1 MHALAQFSV
10 SQFNSGLIY
19 ACPEIF
25 LGLAACALLMLD
37 LLLNDAQRRWT
48 GVLAVIGLLI
58 TAGLVCIEPAS
69 VKIVALGGLF
79 ELDRMAQVLKIVTL
93 LTVAVV
99 FVYSTD
105 YLQWRAILKG
115 EYYVLGLFAVLGAM
129 VLISAGS
136 LISLYLG
143 LELMSLSLYAM
154 VAFDRESGIAAESAI
169 KYFVL
174 GSMASGTLLYGM
186 SIIYGVTG
194 SLDIPVIAE
203 AVRNGLGD
211 NIGLVFGIAFLIVG
225 IGFKLGAVPFH
236 MWIPDVYEGS
246 PTCVTV
252 FIGTASKLA
261 AFALAMRLLPEALA
275 GAHAD
280 WSQML
285 VVLAV
290 LSMAIGNIVAIAQSN
305 LKRMLAYSTISHVG
319 YILLG
324 ILSGTAQGYQ
334 AAMFYMISY
343 VIVAAGAFG
352 MILLLARQGF
362 EADRIV
368 DFRGL
373 NARSPWFAGMMAILM
388 FSLAGVPPFIGFWAK
403 LGVIQAVLGVDY
415 TWLAVVAVLFSVVG
429 QPFSQAEATLSGLKF
444 KVVRVDDDGSDQAPD
459 QVLAQTPESGSRVG
473 KGSTV
478 TLTVSSNTITVPDLI
493 GKTAQEAA
501 QLMQLKHL
509 TPDIQERPTPDKT
522 PASTPTR

>member
-1 MHALAQFSV
+1 MNVLNP
-10 SQFNSGLIY
+10 FNPEAFNAGLIF
-19 ACPEIF
+19 ARPEIF
-25 LGLAACALLMLD
+25 LGLAACAILMLD

-48 GVLAVIGLLI
+48 GVLALLTLLVTAVLVVIQPVS
-58 TAGLVCIEPAS
+58 AKV
-69 VKIVALGGLF
+69 VALGGLF
-79 ELDRMAQVLKIVTL
+79 ELDRMAQVLKVVTL
-93 LTVAVV
+93 LIVAAV

-105 YLQWRAILKG
+105 YLKQRAIFKG
-115 EYYVLGLFAVLGAM
+115 EYFVLGLFATLGAM

-136 LISLYLG
+136 LITLYLG
-143 LELMSLSLYAM
+143 LELMSLCLYAM
-154 VAFDRESGIAAESAI
+154 VAFDRDSGIAAESAI

-186 SIIYGVTG
+186 SIIYGMTG
-194 SLDIPVIAE
+194 SLELAAIAT
-203 AVRNGLGD
+203 AVHNGLGG
-211 NIGLVFGIAFLIVG
+211 NVGLVFGIAFLIVG
-225 IGFKLGAVPFH
+225 VGFKFGAVPFH

-261 AFALAMRLLPEALA
+261 AFALAMRLLPEAL
-275 GAHAD
+275 GASQAD

-319 YILLG
+319 FVILG

-343 VIVAAGAFG
+343 AIVAAGAFG

-362 EADRIV
+362 EADKLV
-368 DFRGL
+368 DFKGL

-388 FSLAGVPPFIGFWAK
+388 FSLAGLPPFIGFWAK
-403 LGVIQAVLGVDY
+403 LGVIQAVLGVQI

-429 QPFSQAEATLSGLKF
+429 AFYYLRIVKLMYFDEPTAPTVIGGSILMRTVLSANALLVLGL
-444 KVVRVDDDGSDQAPD
+444 GIIPG
-459 QVLAQTPESGSRVG
+459 VL
-473 KGSTV
+473 
-478 TLTVSSNTITVPDLI
+478 L
-493 GKTAQEAA
+493 
-501 QLMQLKHL
+501 QLCQRAL
-509 TPDIQERPTPDKT
+509 Q
-522 PASTPTR
+522 

>member
-1 MHALAQFSV
+1 MHSLAQFDV
-10 SQFNSGLIY
+10 SQFNAGLTY

-25 LGLAACALLMLD
+25 LGLAACAILLLD
-37 LLLNDAQRRWT
+37 LLMNDSQRRWIGT
-48 GVLAVIGLLI
+48 LAVVSLLL
-58 TAGLVCIEPAS
+58 TALLVAVQP
-69 VKIVALGGLF
+69 VTGKIVALGGLF
-79 ELDRMAQVLKIVTL
+79 ELDRMAQVLKAVTL

-105 YLQWRAILKG
+105 YLRRRAILKA
-115 EYYVLGLFAVLGAM
+115 EYFVLGLFATLGAM
-129 VLISAGS
+129 VLISAAS
-136 LISLYLG
+136 LITLYLG
-143 LELMSLSLYAM
+143 LELMSLCLYAM
-154 VAFDRESGIAAESAI
+154 VAFDRDSGIAAESGI

-174 GSMASGTLLYGM
+174 GSLASGTLLYGM

-194 SLDIPVIAE
+194 NLELAAIAN
-203 AVRNGLGD
+203 AVQHGLGD

-225 IGFKLGAVPFH
+225 VGFKFGAVPFH

-275 GAHAD
+275 GSQAD

-285 VVLAV
+285 VVMAV

-319 YILLG
+319 YVLLG
-324 ILSGTAQGYQ
+324 ILSGTEQGYQ
-334 AAMFYMISY
+334 ASMFYMISY
-343 VIVAAGAFG
+343 VLVSAGAFG

-362 EADRIV
+362 EADKIV

-388 FSLAGVPPFIGFWAK
+388 FSLAGLPPFIGFWAK
-403 LGVIQAVLGVDY
+403 LGVIQAVLGVNY

-429 QPFSQAEATLSGLKF
+429 AFFYLRIVKLMYFDEPTETTPIGGSALMRTVLSVNALLVFGLGVIPGVLLQLCQQAL
-444 KVVRVDDDGSDQAPD
+444 
-459 QVLAQTPESGSRVG
+459 
-473 KGSTV
+473 
-478 TLTVSSNTITVPDLI
+478 
-493 GKTAQEAA
+493 
-501 QLMQLKHL
+501 H
-509 TPDIQERPTPDKT
+509 
-522 PASTPTR
+522 

>member
-1 MHALAQFSV
+1 MNSLAQFSV
-10 SQFNSGLIY
+10 SQFNVGLIY

-37 LLLNDAQRRWT
+37 LLLNDSQRRWN
-48 GVLAVIGLLI
+48 GVLAVISLVL
-58 TAGLVCIEPAS
+58 TAVLVAMQPIS
-69 VKIVALGGLF
+69 TKIVALGGLF
-79 ELDRMAQVLKIVTL
+79 ELDRMAQVLKLVTL
-93 LTVAVV
+93 LTVAAV

-105 YLQWRAILKG
+105 YLQRRAILKG
-115 EYYVLGLFAVLGAM
+115 EYYVLGLFATLGAM

-136 LISLYLG
+136 LITLYLG
-143 LELMSLSLYAM
+143 LELMSLCLYAM

-186 SIIYGVTG
+186 SIVYGVTG
-194 SLDIPVIAE
+194 NLELAAIAA
-203 AVRNGLGD
+203 AVHNGLGS

-225 IGFKLGAVPFH
+225 VGFKFGAVPFH

-275 GAHAD
+275 GSQAD

-285 VVLAV
+285 VVLSV

-319 YILLG
+319 YVLLG

-362 EADRIV
+362 ESDKIV

-388 FSLAGVPPFIGFWAK
+388 FSLAGLPPFIGFWAK
-403 LGVIQAVLGVDY
+403 LGVIQAV
-415 TWLAVVAVLFSVVG
+415 
-429 QPFSQAEATLSGLKF
+429 
-444 KVVRVDDDGSDQAPD
+444 
-459 QVLAQTPESGSRVG
+459 
-473 KGSTV
+473 
-478 TLTVSSNTITVPDLI
+478 
-493 GKTAQEAA
+493 
-501 QLMQLKHL
+501 
-509 TPDIQERPTPDKT
+509 
-522 PASTPTR
+522 

>member
-1 MHALAQFSV
+1 M
-10 SQFNSGLIY
+10 IY
-19 ACPEIF
+19 AGPEIF
-25 LGLAACALLMLD
+25 LALAACAILMLD
-37 LLLNDAQRRWT
+37 LLLNDSQRRWT
-48 GVLAVIGLLI
+48 GVWAVAALLI
-58 TAGLVCIEPAS
+58 TAGLVAQQPVSER
-69 VKIVALGGLF
+69 IVALGGLF
-79 ELDRMAQVLKIVTL
+79 ELDRMAQVLKVVTL
-93 LTVAVV
+93 LVVAVV

-105 YLQWRAILKG
+105 YLQRRAILKG
-115 EYYVLGLFAVLGAM
+115 EYYVLGLFAALGAM
-129 VLISAGS
+129 VLTSAAS
-136 LISLYLG
+136 LITLYLG
-143 LELMSLSLYAM
+143 LELMSLCLYAM

-186 SIIYGVTG
+186 SIVYGVTG
-194 SLDIPVIAE
+194 SLEIAAIAE
-203 AVRNGLGD
+203 AAHNGLGD

-225 IGFKLGAVPFH
+225 VGFKFGAVPFH

-261 AFALAMRLLPEALA
+261 AFALAMRLLPEALG
-275 GAHAD
+275 GAHGD

-319 YILLG
+319 FVLLG

-362 EADRIV
+362 EADKLV

-403 LGVIQAVLGVDY
+403 LGVIQAVLGVNY

-429 QPFSQAEATLSGLKF
+429 AFYYLRMVKLMYFDEPTDTAAIGGSLAMRALLSANALLVFALGVIPGSLLQICQQAL
-444 KVVRVDDDGSDQAPD
+444 Q
-459 QVLAQTPESGSRVG
+459 
-473 KGSTV
+473 
-478 TLTVSSNTITVPDLI
+478 
-493 GKTAQEAA
+493 
-501 QLMQLKHL
+501 
-509 TPDIQERPTPDKT
+509 
-522 PASTPTR
+522 

>member
-1 MHALAQFSV
+1 MNPLAQFSV
-10 SQFNSGLIY
+10 SQFNAGLSY
-19 ACPEIF
+19 ATPEIY
-25 LGLAACALLMLD
+25 LGLAACAILMLD

-48 GVLAVIGLLI
+48 GVFAVISLII
-58 TAGLVCIEPAS
+58 TAMLAAVQPVT
-69 VKIVALGGLF
+69 VKFVGLGGLF
-79 ELDRMAQVLKIVTL
+79 EMDRMAQVLKVVTL

-105 YLQWRAILKG
+105 YLQRRAILKG

-136 LISLYLG
+136 LITLYLG
-143 LELMSLSLYAM
+143 LELMSLCLYAM

-186 SIIYGVTG
+186 SILYGVTG
-194 SLDIPVIAE
+194 SLELAEIAT
-203 AVRNGLGD
+203 AVHSGLAD
-211 NIGLVFGIAFLIVG
+211 NVGLLFGIAFLIVG

-275 GAHAD
+275 GAQAD
-280 WSQML
+280 WSQIL

-290 LSMAIGNIVAIAQSN
+290 LSMALGNIVAIAQTN

-319 YILLG
+319 YVLLG

-334 AAMFYMISY
+334 ASMFYMISY
-343 VIVAAGAFG
+343 VIVAAGALG

-362 EADRIV
+362 EADKLA

-373 NARSPWFAGMMAILM
+373 NARSPWFAGMMAVLM
-388 FSLAGVPPFIGFWAK
+388 FSLAGLPPFIGFWAK
-403 LGVIQAVLGVDY
+403 LGVIQAVLGVHL

-429 QPFSQAEATLSGLKF
+429 AFFYLRIVKLMYFDEAT
-444 KVVRVDDDGSDQAPD
+444 D
-459 QVLAQTPESGSRVG
+459 
-473 KGSTV
+473 STV
-478 TLTVSSNTITVPDLI
+478 IGGSLLMRTVLSANALLAFALGVIPGALL
-493 GKTAQEAA
+493 
-501 QLMQLKHL
+501 QLCQRAL
-509 TPDIQERPTPDKT
+509 Q
-522 PASTPTR
+522 

>member
-1 MHALAQFSV
+1 MNPLAQFSV
-10 SQFNSGLIY
+10 SQFNAGLNY
-19 ACPEIF
+19 ATPEIY
-25 LGLAACALLMLD
+25 LGLAACAILMLD

-48 GVLAVIGLLI
+48 GVLAVISLVI
-58 TAGLVCIEPAS
+58 TAMLVAVQPVT
-69 VKIVALGGLF
+69 VKFVGLGGLF
-79 ELDRMAQVLKIVTL
+79 EMDRMAQVLKVVTL

-105 YLQWRAILKG
+105 YLQRRGILKG
-115 EYYVLGLFAVLGAM
+115 EYYVLGLFAALGAM

-136 LISLYLG
+136 LITLYLG
-143 LELMSLSLYAM
+143 LELMSLCLFAM
-154 VAFDRESGIAAESAI
+154 VAFDRDSGIAAESAI

-194 SLDIPVIAE
+194 NLELGAIASV
-203 AVRNGLGD
+203 VRNAAMGG
-211 NIGLVFGIAFLIVG
+211 NIGLLFGIAFLIVG
-225 IGFKLGAVPFH
+225 VGFKFGAVPFH

-275 GAHAD
+275 GSQPD

-285 VVLAV
+285 IVLAV
-290 LSMAIGNIVAIAQSN
+290 LSMAIDNIVAIAQSN

-319 YILLG
+319 YVLLG

-334 AAMFYMISY
+334 ASMFYMISY

-362 EADRIV
+362 EADKIV

-388 FSLAGVPPFIGFWAK
+388 FSLAGLPPFVGFWAK
-403 LGVIQAVLGVDY
+403 LGVVQAVIGNY

-429 QPFSQAEATLSGLKF
+429 AFFYLRIVKLMYFDEPTETTIIGGSVLMRTVLSANALLVFGLGVIPGTLL
-444 KVVRVDDDGSDQAPD
+444 
-459 QVLAQTPESGSRVG
+459 
-473 KGSTV
+473 
-478 TLTVSSNTITVPDLI
+478 
-493 GKTAQEAA
+493 
-501 QLMQLKHL
+501 QLCQRAL
-509 TPDIQERPTPDKT
+509 Q
-522 PASTPTR
+522 

>member
-1 MHALAQFSV
+1 MNGFSV
-10 SQFNSGLIY
+10 ADFNQGLIY
-19 ACPEIF
+19 ARPEIF
-25 LGLAACALLMLD
+25 LGVAACAILMLD
-37 LLLNDAQRRWT
+37 LFVSDSLRRWN
-48 GVLAVIGLLI
+48 GVLAVISLLL
-58 TAGLVCIEPAS
+58 TAVLVAVQPAS
-69 VKIVALGGLF
+69 AKIVALGGLF
-79 ELDRMAQVLKIVTL
+79 ELDRMAQVLKVVTL
-93 LTVAVV
+93 LTVAAV

-105 YLQWRAILKG
+105 DLKRRAILKG
-115 EYYVLGLFAVLGAM
+115 EYYVLGLFATLGGM

-136 LISLYLG
+136 LITLYLG
-143 LELMSLSLYAM
+143 LELMSLCLYAM
-154 VAFDRESGIAAESAI
+154 VAFDRDSGIAAESAI

-186 SIIYGVTG
+186 SIVYGVTG
-194 SLDIPVIAE
+194 SLELQAIAT
-203 AVRNGLGD
+203 AVHGGFSDNVGL
-211 NIGLVFGIAFLIVG
+211 LFGIAFLIVG

-275 GAHAD
+275 ASQPD

-305 LKRMLAYSTISHVG
+305 LKRMLAYSTISHIG

-343 VIVAAGAFG
+343 VIVASGAFG

-362 EADRIV
+362 EADKLV
-368 DFRGL
+368 DFKGL

-403 LGVIQAVLGVDY
+403 LGVVQAVLGVSL
-415 TWLAVVAVLFSVVG
+415 TWLAVVAVLFSVIGAFYYLRIVKLMY
-429 QPFSQAEATLSGLKF
+429 F
-444 KVVRVDDDGSDQAPD
+444 DDPTDS
-459 QVLAQTPESGSRVG
+459 AQIG
-473 KGSTV
+473 GST
-478 TLTVSSNTITVPDLI
+478 LMRTVLSANALLALALGVVPGGLI
-493 GKTAQEAA
+493 ALCQRA
-501 QLMQLKHL
+501 L
-509 TPDIQERPTPDKT
+509 P
-522 PASTPTR
+522 

>member
-1 MHALAQFSV
+1 MNPLAQFSV
-10 SQFNSGLIY
+10 SQFNAGLNY
-19 ACPEIF
+19 ATPEIY
-25 LGLAACALLMLD
+25 LGLAACAILMLD

-48 GVLAVIGLLI
+48 GVLAVISLIVTALLVAI
-58 TAGLVCIEPAS
+58 QPVS
-69 VKIVALGGLF
+69 VKFVGLGGLF
-79 ELDRMAQVLKIVTL
+79 ELDRMAVVLKVVTL

-105 YLQWRAILKG
+105 YLKRRAILKG
-115 EYYVLGLFAVLGAM
+115 EYYVLGLFATLGAM

-136 LISLYLG
+136 LITLYLG
-143 LELMSLSLYAM
+143 LELMSLCLYAM

-194 SLDIPVIAE
+194 NLELGAIAA
-203 AVRNGLGD
+203 AVQNGLGD
-211 NIGLVFGIAFLIVG
+211 NVGLVFGIAFLIVG
-225 IGFKLGAVPFH
+225 VGFKFGAVPFH

-275 GAHAD
+275 GSQGD

-290 LSMAIGNIVAIAQSN
+290 LSMAFGTIVAIAQSN
-305 LKRMLAYSTISHVG
+305 LKRIAAYSTIFHGG
-319 YILLG
+319 YVLLG
-324 ILSGTAQGYQ
+324 ILSGRAQGYQ
-334 AAMFYMISY
+334 ASMFYMISY
-343 VIVAAGAFG
+343 VIGAAGAFG

-362 EADRIV
+362 EADKIT

-388 FSLAGVPPFIGFWAK
+388 FSLAGLPPFIGFWAK
-403 LGVIQAVLGVDY
+403 LGVVQAVIGNY

-429 QPFSQAEATLSGLKF
+429 AFFYLRIVKLMYFDEPTETTIIGGSVLMRTVLSANALLVFALGVIPGTLL
-444 KVVRVDDDGSDQAPD
+444 
-459 QVLAQTPESGSRVG
+459 
-473 KGSTV
+473 
-478 TLTVSSNTITVPDLI
+478 
-493 GKTAQEAA
+493 
-501 QLMQLKHL
+501 QLCQRAL
-509 TPDIQERPTPDKT
+509 Q
-522 PASTPTR
+522 